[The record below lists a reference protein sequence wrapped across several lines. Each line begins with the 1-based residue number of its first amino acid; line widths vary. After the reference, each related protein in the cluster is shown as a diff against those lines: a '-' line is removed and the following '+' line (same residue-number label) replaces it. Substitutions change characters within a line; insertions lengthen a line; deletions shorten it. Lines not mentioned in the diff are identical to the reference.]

1 MKRIF
6 ICLVAVVGLA
16 TAVTLK
22 ASQKRSKLSEMALS
36 NIEALSSG
44 EYNEY
49 VCFGEGDCWSSQ
61 KPGYGYYRCGV
72 PCVWVDNF
80 SGDGNA
86 SKCFR

>member
-49 VCFGEGDCWSSQ
+49 VCFGEGNVTCPSTGKKVMDYV
-61 KPGYGYYRCGV
+61 KFYDLG
-72 PCVWVDNF
+72 F
-80 SGDGNA
+80 
-86 SKCFR
+86 

>member
-49 VCFGEGDCWSSQ
+49 VCFGEGEVIC
-61 KPGYGYYRCGV
+61 PLT
-72 PCVWVDNF
+72 
-80 SGDGNA
+80 GNRVNDYMIVYDL
-86 SKCFR
+86 K

>member
-36 NIEALSSG
+36 NIEAI
-44 EYNEY
+44 YI
-49 VCFGEGDCWSSQ
+49 
-61 KPGYGYYRCGV
+61 K
-72 PCVWVDNF
+72 
-80 SGDGNA
+80 
-86 SKCFR
+86 

>member
-1 MKRIF
+1 MKLPLNKKNEKKMKRIF

-22 ASQKRSKLSEMALS
+22 ASQKKSELSEMALS

-49 VCFGEGDCWSSQ
+49 VCFGEGNVTCPSTGKKVKDYV
-61 KPGYGYYRCGV
+61 KFYDLG
-72 PCVWVDNF
+72 F
-80 SGDGNA
+80 
-86 SKCFR
+86 

>member
-1 MKRIF
+1 MKKIYKK
-6 ICLVAVVGLA
+6 VVILA
-16 TAVTLK
+16 
-22 ASQKRSKLSEMALS
+22 ALAIIAGYNVYTS
-36 NIEALSSG
+36 RPTKDMTELMLMNVEALANDESGSS
-44 EYNEY
+44 NSW
-49 VCFGEGDCWSSQ
+49 DCWSSQ

>member
-22 ASQKRSKLSEMALS
+22 ASQNKVDISELTLL
-36 NIEALSSG
+36 NIEALANDESGSS
-44 EYNEY
+44 NSW
-49 VCFGEGDCWSSQ
+49 DCWSSQ

>member
-49 VCFGEGDCWSSQ
+49 VCFGEGNVTCPSTGRKVKNYVKLYDL
-61 KPGYGYYRCGV
+61 G
-72 PCVWVDNF
+72 F
-80 SGDGNA
+80 
-86 SKCFR
+86 

>member
-1 MKRIF
+1 MQATFRQKNEKKMKRIF

-22 ASQKRSKLSEMALS
+22 ASQKKSELSEMALS

-49 VCFGEGDCWSSQ
+49 VCFGEGNVTCPSTGRKVKDYV
-61 KPGYGYYRCGV
+61 KFYDLG
-72 PCVWVDNF
+72 F
-80 SGDGNA
+80 
-86 SKCFR
+86 